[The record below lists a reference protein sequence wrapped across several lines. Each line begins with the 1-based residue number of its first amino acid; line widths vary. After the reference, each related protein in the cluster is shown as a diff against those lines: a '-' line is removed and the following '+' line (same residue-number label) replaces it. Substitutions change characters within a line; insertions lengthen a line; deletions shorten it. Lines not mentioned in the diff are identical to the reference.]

1 MEYRYKRI
9 VVGRNS
15 EGKSAVLTTTSDAE
29 GLVSRRRALSAAWV
43 TSARLHGHPLL

>member
-15 EGKSAVLTTTSDAE
+15 EGKSAVLTTTSDNVQKGE
-29 GLVSRRRALSAAWV
+29 SVCRNRKHNRSV
-43 TSARLHGHPLL
+43 RLK